1 MLSAQWFRTGR
12 RALSTQI
19 ICMKERPSN
28 KSARSVIDFLTTN
41 TEKVGPK
48 RENKVVP
55 LWKKRDETIKNKIK
69 GARWNP
75 SKKLSQT
82 TMDNVRLLKEQM
94 PHLTSS
100 DLAKQFEISP
110 EAIRRILK
118 NKFKRTEEESKR
130 IQERWERRGK
140 MIEELQSSGKLSQ
153 IDTNVIPVTRTLNL
167 SYNNRQNFMELR
179 QVKHSTPKN
188 KNPSKMKTAN
198 RLALLSNVSKRTP
211 K

>member
-1 MLSAQWFRTGR
+1 
-12 RALSTQI
+12 
-19 ICMKERPSN
+19 
-28 KSARSVIDFLTTN
+28 
-41 TEKVGPK
+41 
-48 RENKVVP
+48 
-55 LWKKRDETIKNKIK
+55 
-69 GARWNP
+69 
-75 SKKLSQT
+75 
-82 TMDNVRLLKEQM
+82 MDNVRMLKEQM

-100 DLAKQFEISP
+100 DLAKHFEISP

-179 QVKHSTPKN
+179 QVKRSTPKN

>member
-1 MLSAQWFRTGR
+1 
-12 RALSTQI
+12 
-19 ICMKERPSN
+19 MKERPSN

-82 TMDNVRLLKEQM
+82 AMDNVRLLKEQM

-100 DLAKQFEISP
+100 DLAKHFEISP